1 MAAVNRIGGSS
12 SKSVKNLFIQ
22 SLQSQNKKSQPT
34 SITNITKTNIKQIPK
49 KSSKTPKIDIFA

>member
-1 MAAVNRIGGSS
+1 MAGVNRIGGSS